1 MGETVGFAL
10 SQNLLHWSFEYAEN
24 TISYT
29 RSTFL
34 PPLIIYCNSDIPNS
48 IQMEERGDLRGYG
61 RGIYPSHPIIPTI
74 PLYGDLHTLPHLQ

>member
-1 MGETVGFAL
+1 
-10 SQNLLHWSFEYAEN
+10 
-24 TISYT
+24 
-29 RSTFL
+29 
-34 PPLIIYCNSDIPNS
+34 NSDIPNS